1 MGMLI
6 LAGLIWLGLH
16 IGVAGTGLRGVIAGR
31 IGDQGFRGLFSLGSI
46 AAIVFLIVAFNHA
59 PRTLLWLAPEWLR
72 WIVVALMLPAVYL
85 LLASFAT
92 VSLKPEDAGTRR
104 GTARGILRVTRHP
117 MMWSFTLWAFVHI
130 LGNGELA
137 ATLFFGTF
145 LVTALAGMPSLD
157 AKIAK
162 RNPTVW
168 RQFSAETSLLPF
180 GAILSGRNR
189 LVWAELGWL
198 VPLGA
203 LVVWLLLLFGHRHIF
218 GVAPVPLPG

>member
-1 MGMLI
+1 MAMLI
-6 LAGLIWLGLH
+6 LASLIWLGLH
-16 IGVAGTGLRGVIAGR
+16 IGVAGTGLRGMIAGR
-31 IGDQGFRGLFSLGSI
+31 IGDQGFRGLFSVGSI
-46 AAIVFLIVAFNHA
+46 AAIIFLVVSFNHA
-59 PRTLLWLAPEWLR
+59 PRSSLWLAPEWLR
-72 WIVVALMLPAVYL
+72 WILAALMLPAAYL
-85 LLASFAT
+85 LLASFTT

-104 GTARGILRVTRHP
+104 GTARGVLRVTRHP
-117 MMWSFTLWAFVHI
+117 MLWSFALWATVHI

-145 LVTALAGMPSLD
+145 ALTALAGMPSLD
-157 AKIAK
+157 AKVAR

-203 LVVWLLLLFGHRHIF
+203 LVLWLLLLFGHRHIF
-218 GVAPVPLPG
+218 GGAPVRLP

>member
-16 IGVAGTGLRGVIAGR
+16 IGIAGTGLRGVIAGR
-31 IGDQGFRGLFSLGSI
+31 IGDQGFHGLFSLGSI
-46 AAIVFLIVAFNHA
+46 AAIVFLIIAFNHA

-189 LVWAELGWL
+189 LVWGELGWV
-198 VPLGA
+198 VPLIA
-203 LVVWLLLLFGHRHIF
+203 LIVWLLLLFGHRHIF